1 MVVDVLMMLVVG
13 GEPGEGSDVLEIV
26 LEFCVD
32 TDERDGTEDSDAFVL
47 LLGMGL
53 DAFTV
58 ARVRFLD
65 IHMN

>member
-1 MVVDVLMMLVVG
+1 MVVDVLMMLVWG

-32 TDERDGTEDSDAFVL
+32 TDERDVTEDSDASVL

-58 ARVRFLD
+58 ARVGFLD